1 MLNSLNNN
9 LYLNIKC
16 TAFDNK
22 IINNWLVFLFLY
34 ILTSSLFINPILI
47 PLIPFL
53 FIQVLVWTSSLGLK
67 K

>member
-22 IINNWLVFLFLY
+22 IMSNLLVFLF
-34 ILTSSLFINPILI
+34 IF
-47 PLIPFL
+47 
-53 FIQVLVWTSSLGLK
+53 
-67 K
+67 